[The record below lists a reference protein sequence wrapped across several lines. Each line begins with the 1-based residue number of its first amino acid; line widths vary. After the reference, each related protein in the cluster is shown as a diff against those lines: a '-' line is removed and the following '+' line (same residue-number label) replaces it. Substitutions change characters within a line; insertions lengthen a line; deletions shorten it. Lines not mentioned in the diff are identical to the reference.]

1 MHPATI
7 GPFQIQRELGRGGM
21 GEVYLARDTRRDRL
35 VAIKA
40 LPAHLASDP
49 DRLSRFQREAKV
61 LASLNHPGIGAIY
74 GLEEAEGHQ
83 YLILE
88 FVEGETLADRL
99 AKGPIPVDEALTFA
113 KQIAEALEVAHEK
126 GVVHRDLKPG
136 NVMVTPD
143 GAVKVLDFGLARTEE
158 GPASSVAPLGLAD
171 SPTVTSP
178 VRVHS
183 PTIPGVIMGT
193 AGYMSPEQARGK
205 PVDKRSDIFSFGC
218 VLYEML
224 TGAQPFRGETVADA
238 IGATLHKEL
247 DLALLPAGVPTAIR
261 RLLER
266 CLAKDRHRRLR
277 DIGDAR
283 IEIESV
289 ASGDAE
295 AFAPRTPASFRPS
308 WLVAGVLLALGAG
321 VAAGIWFGGRSRA
334 TPVREITRLE
344 MGLQPAEMLGPSTG
358 LKRPFNPSFVLTPDG
373 RRIVFAGEIGAVR
386 QLYVRSLDSAEAVP
400 LAGTSGASSP
410 FLSPDG
416 EWVGFLAD
424 GEIRKTPIAGGPVVK
439 VARLTEGG
447 LASPSPLVPAEED
460 FFGAAWGDDGRIV
473 FGRFAEG
480 LWQVPAAG
488 GVAKPQNATK
498 GSSQRLPHVLP
509 DHRGIL
515 VTVPGEEDTS
525 IAVIPSGGGE
535 PKLLIEAGSDGR
547 FVAPSHIVFAR
558 DGVMMAAPFDLTKL
572 DVTGAPNALLSN
584 VLHATNGPRPSRNV
598 GTAFFDVSATGTLVF
613 AEGGVCPIEPFRLVW
628 AGRDGT
634 VEPVAIPNGYFARP
648 RLSPDGKRFVVS
660 YVSASGRL
668 KEASPHIFDS
678 ERGTVSRLTDKD
690 GWGPLWSRDGSTIY
704 FRRFKDSGG
713 VWSIAADGSSPMVP
727 VSKEGGRVQISCELV
742 DRSQLVVTDYSEQT
756 GSDIVLLSPTG
767 EKRPWL
773 NTKANEAWAEI
784 SPDGKTMAYGSDASG
799 QFEVYVQPFPGPGPR
814 RQVSIDGATSPL
826 WSRSGK
832 ELFFI
837 HRVGK
842 PGARV
847 EEICAVDVVPGP
859 PVSTSKPRVLFSG
872 QYQTLGGVTNYDVS
886 LDDQRFLMVEI
897 LPLADVPTTR
907 LHVVLNW
914 LDQMHALPTA
924 PDRK

>member
-7 GPFQIQRELGRGGM
+7 GPFQILRELGRGGM
-21 GEVYLARDTRRDRL
+21 GEVFLARDTRLDRQ

-40 LPAHLASDP
+40 LPAHLAADP
-49 DRLSRFQREAKV
+49 DRLARLQREAKV

-74 GLEEAEGHQ
+74 GLEEAAGHQ

-99 AKGPIPVDEALTFA
+99 SRGAIPVDEALTIA
-113 KQIAEALEVAHEK
+113 GRIAEALEVAHEK
-126 GVVHRDLKPG
+126 GIVHRDLKPG

-143 GAVKVLDFGLARTEE
+143 GVVKVLDFGLARTD
-158 GPASSVAPLGLAD
+158 GGALSTTAGQGLAD
-171 SPTVTSP
+171 SPTVASP
-178 VRVHS
+178 VRAHS
-183 PTIPGVIMGT
+183 PTIPGAIMGT

-205 PVDKRSDIFSFGC
+205 AVDKRSDIFSFGC
-218 VLYEML
+218 VFYEML
-224 TGAQPFRGETVADA
+224 TGAMPFCGETAADA

-247 DLALLPAGVPTAIR
+247 DFALLPPGAPAAIR

-266 CLAKDRHRRLR
+266 CLVKDKHQRLR

-283 IEIESV
+283 IEIESA

-295 AFAPRTPASFRPS
+295 AFAPRAGLRPL
-308 WLVAGVLLALGAG
+308 WLAVGLLLALGAG
-321 VAAGIWFGGRSRA
+321 AAVGIWLGGSSHA
-334 TPVREITRLE
+334 APVREITRLE

-358 LKRPFNPSFVLTPDG
+358 LKRPYDPSFVLTPDG
-373 RRIVFAGEIGAVR
+373 RKVVFAGEIGTAR

-400 LAGTSGASSP
+400 LPGTSGAASP
-410 FLSPDG
+410 FLSPAGD
-416 EWVGFLAD
+416 WVGFLAD
-424 GEIRKTPIAGGPVVK
+424 GEIRKTPLAGGPVVK

-460 FFGAAWGDDGRIV
+460 FFGAAWGDDGTIV
-473 FGRFAEG
+473 FGRYSEG

-488 GVAKPQNATK
+488 GVAKPLNPTK

-515 VTVPGEEDTS
+515 VTVPHEKESG
-525 IAVIPSGGGE
+525 IAVIPPGGGE
-535 PKLLIEAGSDGR
+535 PRILIEAGSDAR

-558 DGVMMAAPFDLTKL
+558 DGVLMAAPFDLAKL
-572 DVTGAPNALLSN
+572 AVTGEPDALLSN
-584 VLHATNGPRPSRNV
+584 VLHATSGPRPSRNV

-634 VEPVAIPNGYFARP
+634 VEPIAIPDGYFARP
-648 RLSPDGKRFVVS
+648 RLAPDGRRFVVS

-668 KEASPHIFDS
+668 KEASPNIFDA
-678 ERGTVSRLTDKD
+678 ERGTISRLTDKD

-704 FRRFKDSGG
+704 FRRFTDSGG
-713 VWSIAADGSSPMVP
+713 LWSIAADGSSPMAAL
-727 VSKEGGRVQISCELV
+727 SKETGRLQISCELV

-784 SPDGKTMAYGSDASG
+784 SPDGKTMAYGSDATG
-799 QFEVYVQPFPGPGPR
+799 QFEVYLQPFPGPGPR
-814 RQVSIDGATSPL
+814 VQVSIDGGTSPL
-826 WSRSGK
+826 WSHSGK

-837 HRVGK
+837 RRMGK
-842 PGARV
+842 PGARM
-847 EEICAVDVVPGP
+847 EEICAADIVPGP
-859 PVSTSKPRVLFSG
+859 PISTSKPRVLFSG
-872 QYQTLGGVTNYDVS
+872 KYQTLGGITNYDVS
-886 LDDQRFLMVEI
+886 LDDQRFLLVQI
-897 LPLADVPTTR
+897 LPLTDAPITR

-914 LDQMHALPTA
+914 LDQMHALPA
-924 PDRK
+924 ASGRQ